1 METIGFVVQI
11 AHAAGLEQNGSR
23 DAPVDGQ
30 VGGESL
36 KQIWAMR
43 NGPPESLIMREEPD
57 PTPRTGEVRIRVQAI
72 GVNYVDVLARA
83 GVTMANLEAPFVPGL
98 EVAGEIDMV
107 APGVQGFKEGD
118 AVLAYMRGEAYA
130 DFVSVHHTQVFPRFP
145 WMDEADG
152 ASLAIDYLTAFVCLY
167 VMGSLRAEDTVLIH
181 GANNSTG
188 VAAIHL
194 ARLAGATTI
203 GTSETVHHDA
213 LREQGLDHTIDPFV
227 TDYQVAVRELTDGE
241 GVPLIINPYLD
252 IHWRMNYHLLTPAG
266 RLVNY
271 VGASALAQ
279 QPPAWR
285 QSLMALFGAPAYTPA
300 RLQRDSKGVA
310 GVNLDLFWKKG
321 VRVKAWME
329 QLLDWY
335 DQALFRP
342 FVSRTFAL
350 EQAADAHEHLESDR
364 VVGKVLLRP

>member
-1 METIGFVVQI
+1 M
-11 AHAAGLEQNGSR
+11 
-23 DAPVDGQ
+23 
-30 VGGESL
+30 
-36 KQIWAMR
+36 KQMWAMR
-43 NGPPESLIMREEPD
+43 KGPPEALVLREEPD

-72 GVNYVDVLARA
+72 GVNYVDVLARSGA
-83 GVTMANLEAPFVPGL
+83 AMQDLDAPFVPGL

-118 AVLAYMRGEAYA
+118 AVFAFTRGAAYA
-130 DFVSVHHTQVFPRFP
+130 DFVCVDHRQVYPRFP

-152 ASLAIDYLTAFVCLY
+152 AAMAIDYLTAFVCLY
-167 VMGSLRAEDTVLIH
+167 VMGSLRAGETVLIH

-188 VAAIHL
+188 VAAVHL
-194 ARLAGATTI
+194 ARLGGARI
-203 GTSETVHHDA
+203 VGTSEGSHHDV
-213 LREQGLDHTIDPFV
+213 LREQGLDHAIDPFV

-241 GVPLIINPYLD
+241 GVALIMNPYLD
-252 IHWRMNYHLLTPAG
+252 IHWRMNYHLLAPAG

-279 QPPAWR
+279 QPAAWM
-285 QSLMALFGAPAYTPA
+285 QSLLALLGAPAYTPA

-310 GVNLDLFWKKG
+310 GVNLGLFWEEG
-321 VRVKAWME
+321 SRVGDWME
-329 QLLDWY
+329 TILDWY

-350 EQAADAHEHLESDR
+350 EQAADAHQHLESDR